1 MTQQH
6 KQNSSS
12 PTTVK
17 ADKTKKSDKPDKTEV
32 TPLKCLLSSVFS
44 GVMALGVYQLMTAI
58 IETYSTKPVISDNIF
73 VLKLTVAVR
82 TLVIGIAALGT
93 GVFGF
98 VALGLFLLGI
108 QITFKDLSKRF
119 SN

>member
-1 MTQQH
+1 MTQQN

-17 ADKTKKSDKPDKTEV
+17 ADKANKSDKPEV
-32 TPLKCLLSSVFS
+32 TPLKCFFSSVFS
-44 GVMALGVYQLMTAI
+44 GVMALGVYRLMSAI
-58 IETYSTKPVISDNIF
+58 IETYSTKPVISDSIL

-108 QITFKDLSKRF
+108 QITFKDLTKKF

>member
-1 MTQQH
+1 MTEQN

-17 ADKTKKSDKPDKTEV
+17 ADSTQESNKQEV
-32 TPLKCLLSSVFS
+32 TPLKCLLSSLFS
-44 GVMALGVYQLMTAI
+44 GVMALGVYRLMTAI
-58 IETYSTKPVISDNIF
+58 IETYSAKPVISDNIF

-98 VALGLFLLGI
+98 VALGLFLLV
-108 QITFKDLSKRF
+108 FK
-119 SN
+119 

>member
-1 MTQQH
+1 MTQKN

-17 ADKTKKSDKPDKTEV
+17 ADKTNKSEKPEV
-32 TPLKCLLSSVFS
+32 TPLKCFFSSVFS
-44 GVMALGVYQLMTAI
+44 GVMALGVYRLMSAI
-58 IETYSTKPVISDNIF
+58 IETYSAKPVISSNIF
-73 VLKLTVAVR
+73 VLKITVAVR
-82 TLVIGIAALGT
+82 TLVIGVAALGT

-98 VALGLFLLGI
+98 VALGLFLLGL

>member
-1 MTQQH
+1 MTQQQN

-17 ADKTKKSDKPDKTEV
+17 ADKTNKSNQPEV

-44 GVMALGVYQLMTAI
+44 GVMALGVYRLMTAI

-108 QITFKDLSKRF
+108 QITFKDFSKKF